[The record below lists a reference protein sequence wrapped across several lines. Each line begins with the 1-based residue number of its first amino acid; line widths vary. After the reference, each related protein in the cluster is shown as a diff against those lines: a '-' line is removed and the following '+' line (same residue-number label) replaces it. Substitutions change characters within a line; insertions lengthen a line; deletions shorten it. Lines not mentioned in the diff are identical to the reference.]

1 MNLAIRDI
9 RANFLKFVLTALG
22 VGLLLMA
29 ARSMAGLYRGIVY
42 DALEVIEES
51 GADLWVV
58 QAGTEGPFAE
68 ASVLDRTLADRTRG
82 VPGVGK
88 ARQFELVQKRFQVA
102 GSTIRGSLLGLDFPE
117 DRGEWL
123 PLVAGRSLSA
133 STGEALGDP
142 SMGLRLGDPV
152 TVGRTTCRVVGL
164 MRGLVDASGN
174 PILVAS
180 LNDVLEMESWRPS
193 ESVLLERAA
202 GLPVR
207 SAKQG
212 KIAAVMVNL
221 DPGARESEVVAAISR
236 WGDVAVLTRAQERD
250 AMLLGRLDKLRT
262 QILMFLVTL
271 LIVSGVVV
279 SVTIYTMTMEKT
291 HEIALLKLI
300 GARNSVIINMIVQQS
315 LLMGGLAFLLALGA
329 GRLLN
334 PLFPRRLVQLP
345 ADTLLFALVVLL
357 ICGAGSALGILKA
370 MGVRAQEVLS

>member
-29 ARSMAGLYRGIVY
+29 ARSMAGLYRGIVC
-42 DALEVIEES
+42 DALEVIEDS

-68 ASVLDRTLADRTRG
+68 ASVLDRNLAERARG
-82 VPGVGK
+82 VPGVAR

-212 KIAAVMVNL
+212 KIAAVMLNL

-300 GARNSVIINMIVQQS
+300 GARNSVIVNMIVQQS

-345 ADTLLFALVVLL
+345 ADTFQFALVVLL

>member
-68 ASVLDRTLADRTRG
+68 ASVLDRTLAERARG
-82 VPGVGK
+82 VPGVAR
-88 ARQFELVQKRFQVA
+88 ARQFELVQKRFQT
-102 GSTIRGSLLGLDFPE
+102 GGGTIRGSLLGLDFPE

-123 PLVAGRSLSA
+123 PLVAGRSLCA

-300 GARNSVIINMIVQQS
+300 GARNSVIVNMIVQQS
-315 LLMGGLAFLLALGA
+315 LLMGGLAFLVALGA

>member
-68 ASVLDRTLADRTRG
+68 ASVLDRSLAERARG
-82 VPGVGK
+82 VPGVAR
-88 ARQFELVQKRFQVA
+88 ARQFELVQKRFQT
-102 GSTIRGSLLGLDFPE
+102 GGGTIRGSLLGLDFPE

-123 PLVAGRSLSA
+123 PLVAGRSLAA

-300 GARNSVIINMIVQQS
+300 GARNSVIVNMIVQQS

-334 PLFPRRLVQLP
+334 PLFPRRLVQPP
-345 ADTLLFALVVLL
+345 ADTLQFGLVVLL

>member
-68 ASVLDRTLADRTRG
+68 ASMLDRTLAERTRG
-82 VPGVGK
+82 VPGVAR
-88 ARQFELVQKRFQVA
+88 ARQFELVQKRFQI
-102 GSTIRGSLLGLDFPE
+102 GGGTIRGSLLGLDFPE

-300 GARNSVIINMIVQQS
+300 GARNSVIVNMIVQQS
-315 LLMGGLAFLLALGA
+315 LLMGGLAFLLALVA

-334 PLFPRRLVQLP
+334 PLFPRRLVQPP

>member
-68 ASVLDRTLADRTRG
+68 ASVLDRSLAERTRG
-82 VPGVGK
+82 VPGVAR
-88 ARQFELVQKRFQVA
+88 ARQFELVQKRFQI
-102 GSTIRGSLLGLDFPE
+102 GGGTIRGSLLGLDFPE

-300 GARNSVIINMIVQQS
+300 GARNSVIVNMIVQQS